1 MISKRL
7 VLLFI
12 SVIILSG
19 SLRTQIRV
27 SFESEDGLTVVADHY
42 LVNSGYPY
50 IILFHQL
57 ESSRGEYKEI
67 APRLNR
73 LGYNCLAVDLR
84 AGREFNFVRNETALN
99 AAEKGFSSRLSDA
112 KKDMIAAIDFVK
124 LQNDHLVILFGS
136 SFSASLSLILAKEK
150 EEIQA
155 VVAFSPGEFF
165 PGNIQVKNE
174 LKGLEK
180 HVFIASTISERKF
193 VSDLTEGIP
202 GSLRKIFSPSG
213 SEGSHGTRALQE
225 TDHSGNEYWL
235 ALMMFLNSLKNVEV
249 D

>member
-7 VLLFI
+7 ILFII
-12 SVIILSG
+12 SVIIFFG

-27 SFESEDGLTVVADHY
+27 SFQSEDGLTVVADHY
-42 LVNSGYPY
+42 LVNGAFPY

-57 ESSRGEYKEI
+57 ESSRGEYREI

-112 KKDMIAAIDFVK
+112 KTDMIAAIDFVK
-124 LQNDHLVILFGS
+124 LQNDHPVILFGS

-150 EEIQA
+150 GEILA

-165 PGNIQVKNE
+165 PGTIQVKNE
-174 LKGLEK
+174 LEGLEK
-180 HVFIASTISERKF
+180 PVFIASTISERKF
-193 VSDLTEGIP
+193 VSDLTEEIP
-202 GSLRKIFSPSG
+202 GTFRNIFSPSG
-213 SEGSHGTRALQE
+213 EEEIHGVRALRG
-225 TDHSGNEYWL
+225 TGNYSNEYWL